1 MNKTLTITIKPDWEK
16 NLREA
21 AKHSTRG
28 GYQGEYLNF
37 ASPSLFFGKLTEN
50 RWELVQA
57 LQKDGAAGV
66 RELAQRVGRDVR
78 RVHDDVIALLELGL
92 IEKNSKGKL
101 LCPFEDI
108 HVDMHLKV
116 A

>member
-1 MNKTLTITIKPDWEK
+1 MNRTLTITINPDWEA
-16 NLREA
+16 NLKEA
-21 AKHSTRG
+21 ARRSMQG

-37 ASPSLFFGKLTEN
+37 ASPSLFFGKLTEK

-57 LQKDGAAGV
+57 LQNEGVAGV
-66 RELAQRVGRDVR
+66 RELARRVGRDVR
-78 RVHDDVIALLELGL
+78 RVHDDVTALLDLGL
-92 IEKNSKGKL
+92 IEKDSKGKL
-101 LCPFEDI
+101 ICPYDDI

>member
-1 MNKTLTITIKPDWEK
+1 MNRTLTITINPDWET
-16 NLREA
+16 NLRETA
-21 AKHSTRG
+21 SRSMQG

-37 ASPSLFFGKLTEN
+37 TSPSLFFGKLTEK

-57 LQKDGAAGV
+57 LQKNGMAGV
-66 RELAQRVGRDVR
+66 RELARRVGRDVR
-78 RVHDDVIALLELGL
+78 RVHDDVAALLELGV
-92 IEKNSKGKL
+92 IEKDGKGKL
-101 LCPFEDI
+101 LCPYDDI